1 MSVSIK
7 RGKIGWILLLDPQD
21 GRSFFMNMH
30 AILRW
35 PNTAALG
42 NFERRNHDGGK
53 YTGEYLRDPC
63 YET

>member
-1 MSVSIK
+1 
-7 RGKIGWILLLDPQD
+7 
-21 GRSFFMNMH
+21 MNMH

-53 YTGEYLRDPC
+53 YTGEYLWDPC